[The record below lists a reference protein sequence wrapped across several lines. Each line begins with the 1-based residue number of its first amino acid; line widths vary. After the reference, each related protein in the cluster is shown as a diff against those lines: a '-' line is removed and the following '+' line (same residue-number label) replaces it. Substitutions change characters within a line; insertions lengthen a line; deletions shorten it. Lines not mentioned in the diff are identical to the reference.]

1 MNAKCIQLTLTI
13 SIRHKK
19 DEQTNFSLL
28 RAFPFG
34 CLILAQNESYTVRA
48 SAKEKKIICA
58 EKLFESKY
66 FTHGKVVFGFIDFRL
81 ECFQHCFKLPM
92 LRLCDGAD
100 DNFTWNIANFPWCH
114 RSPDCEMRLCG
125 PVNSTW
131 AWEEHTR
138 HKHKRQP
145 YYKFDNNDREYDKNT
160 YKRESLWRPSR

>member
-1 MNAKCIQLTLTI
+1 MHSAHTHNFYSTQERRANKFFATSCLSLRLSHPRPKWIVHRQSI
-13 SIRHKK
+13 SESKK
-19 DEQTNFSLL
+19 N
-28 RAFPFG
+28 
-34 CLILAQNESYTVRA
+34 
-48 SAKEKKIICA
+48 ICA

-81 ECFQHCFKLPM
+81 ECFQHCFELPM

-131 AWEEHTR
+131 VWEETR

-145 YYKFDNNDREYDKNT
+145 YYNVDNNDREYDKNT